1 MKLNSEQQEESLE
14 DMEEE
19 EGGNDE
25 RGRQKDLTPQES
37 LSLAEKMHLLWDA
50 SRPAIPSYDNENY
63 THDSDLEKVEEEN
76 EDYAISHC
84 PDAWKFLTNGQDYQ
98 WLLGR
103 VRSEMLLTEREGTA
117 AENIR
122 CEILKRLASSKTGP
136 GYNHGISKAKFE
148 IPWNLLTFLKEHYPD
163 EEQLELGSIIT
174 IVGDGI
180 DAQALTCAQYMKQV
194 WPTTGVETLS
204 ILQEAVEKGP
214 GSCFKRTSNSFFFKR
229 GCY

>member
-1 MKLNSEQQEESLE
+1 V
-14 DMEEE
+14 
-19 EGGNDE
+19 
-25 RGRQKDLTPQES
+25 
-37 LSLAEKMHLLWDA
+37 EKMHLLWDA
-50 SRPAIPSYDNENY
+50 PRPAVSSYNNEFSGHE
-63 THDSDLEKVEEEN
+63 TDLEEIEEEN
-76 EDYAISHC
+76 EDYAISQY
-84 PDAWKFLTNGQDYQ
+84 PDAWKFLTDGEVYQ

-148 IPWNLLTFLKEHYPD
+148 IPWNLLNFIKEHYPD
-163 EEQLELGSIIT
+163 EGQLELGSVIT

-180 DAQALTCAQYMKQV
+180 DAQALTCAQYMEQV

-204 ILQEAVEKGP
+204 ILQEAVARGP
-214 GSCFKRTSNSFFFKR
+214 KNCFKCTSNSSF
-229 GCY
+229 